1 MHYIL
6 YNPKSNLGKTE
17 KDVLKLER
25 KLNKKG
31 IVTMKYDLF
40 ALKEPLKIREKVK
53 DDDVIILAGGDGTLS
68 RLVNNKLFASLNNKI
83 FLYRSGRGNDFSR
96 EFKGD
101 FFEITN
107 NIKNLPSYSYGDIN
121 IKFLNGLGVGIDALT
136 CKKQMENFLKG
147 ERESYFSIAWNA
159 FKTFKPFSLDIEIDG
174 VKHHYDNV
182 WFFTVQNGKY
192 FGGGMRISPKSI
204 REDEYL
210 EFVVIHN
217 VGFKKLLSIFPLI
230 FIGKHTLAKNH
241 VTIIRGKKFII
252 DLNGYNTFQADGE
265 VDEIPNHL
273 EVYR

>member
-96 EFKGD
+96 EFKAD

-121 IKFLNGLGVGIDALT
+121 RKFLNGLGVGIDALT

>member
-121 IKFLNGLGVGIDALT
+121 RKFLNGLGVGIDALT

-230 FIGKHTLAKNH
+230 FIGKHTLAKSH

>member
-1 MHYIL
+1 
-6 YNPKSNLGKTE
+6 
-17 KDVLKLER
+17 
-25 KLNKKG
+25 
-31 IVTMKYDLF
+31 
-40 ALKEPLKIREKVK
+40 
-53 DDDVIILAGGDGTLS
+53 
-68 RLVNNKLFASLNNKI
+68 
-83 FLYRSGRGNDFSR
+83 
-96 EFKGD
+96 
-101 FFEITN
+101 
-107 NIKNLPSYSYGDIN
+107 
-121 IKFLNGLGVGIDALT
+121 
-136 CKKQMENFLKG
+136 MENFLKG